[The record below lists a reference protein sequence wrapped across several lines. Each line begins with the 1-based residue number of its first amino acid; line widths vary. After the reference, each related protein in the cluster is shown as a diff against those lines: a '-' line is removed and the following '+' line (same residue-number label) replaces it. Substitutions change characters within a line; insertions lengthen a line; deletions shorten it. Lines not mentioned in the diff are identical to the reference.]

1 MDSTVSRPDIIHSD
15 FASVARTPSCVYF
28 ILCHCITHVGS
39 RVHHQS
45 QETKISIIR
54 IPGAPLSQPGP
65 LSSLPASLTLLPVV
79 FCHLCVCVFKV
90 LVIFP
95 WSPCLYS
102 GPRNLVVQVIGSNKG
117 ANRVSRQCLRIFLFV
132 KLSVKLEEC
141 MWSEIKLD
149 NFAINEQLVPNVQVR
164 RLCKTEHL
172 KWCPIKC
179 A

>member
-1 MDSTVSRPDIIHSD
+1 MHSFVCVFHSLPLHHTPGFMCPPPKSRDKNLHRKDTWCS
-15 FASVARTPSCVYF
+15 FFTARPTF
-28 ILCHCITHVGS
+28 
-39 RVHHQS
+39 
-45 QETKISIIR
+45 
-54 IPGAPLSQPGP
+54 
-65 LSSLPASLTLLPVV
+65 LPASLPHSPASGILSFVCV
-79 FCHLCVCVFKV
+79 CVRVCVCVCVCVCVFKV

-132 KLSVKLEEC
+132 KLAVKLEEC
-141 MWSEIKLD
+141 MGSEIKLD
-149 NFAINEQLVPNVQVR
+149 NFAINEQLVSNVQVK

-172 KWCPIKC
+172 KWCLSKC